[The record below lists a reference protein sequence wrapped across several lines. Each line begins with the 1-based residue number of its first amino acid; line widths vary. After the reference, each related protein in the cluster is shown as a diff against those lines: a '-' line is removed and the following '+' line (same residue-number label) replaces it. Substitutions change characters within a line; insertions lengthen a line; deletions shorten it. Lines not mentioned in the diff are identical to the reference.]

1 MTIGRNLKT
10 LNLMS
15 AEIDVKDMA
24 LFLFR
29 FAFFQVHP
37 LKGISFESFF
47 ALYIYIHINIFIVYI
62 YIIHLH
68 GI

>member
-47 ALYIYIHINIFIVYI
+47 ALYIYILTSSSYIYI

>member
-1 MTIGRNLKT
+1 MTIGGNLKT

-24 LFLFR
+24 QFLFR
-29 FAFFQVHP
+29 FEFFQVHP

-47 ALYIYIHINIFIVYI
+47 ALYI
-62 YIIHLH
+62 IHLH
-68 GI
+68 RIYI